1 MYYEDYTEVFDAA
14 LANGINVVAS
24 AGNSASST
32 YHSLWEADLGLT
44 DNPDIGMVGMPG
56 SFNSVLTVASLN
68 NPEYFVAIQTQDA
81 LLFDD
86 AYPEYGGSWK
96 SRYDDK
102 ADYEYK
108 VATRIGGHSYEYS
121 IFHTTIDNAD
131 LSDVSGKLLFV
142 IITPN

>member
-1 MYYEDYTEVFDAA
+1 
-14 LANGINVVAS
+14 
-24 AGNSASST
+24 
-32 YHSLWEADLGLT
+32 
-44 DNPDIGMVGMPG
+44 MVGMPG

-121 IFHTTIDNAD
+121 IFIPPSTMRIFPMFPA
-131 LSDVSGKLLFV
+131 SFCLL